1 MTIWCICYRSSILY
15 DIPIFLL
22 SFDISVFF
30 CLYRT
35 FGCQNSHHRDIPV
48 HPHQHLH
55 HRPVYTNENT
65 LLVCKKS
72 NFKKCAQRA
81 LHFNANIFKRYISCW
96 VTFFLVFQMGSVK
109 NQIWPNF
116 TCHIFW
122 NFVKFAFWHGILIQM
137 DVMFFNHRNLNK
149 VLRDAGRPEI
159 LHTFDVWHMIKV
171 IPKLITFVPSP
182 VESQVFFNKDFE
194 FF

>member
-1 MTIWCICYRSSILY
+1 
-15 DIPIFLL
+15 
-22 SFDISVFF
+22 
-30 CLYRT
+30 
-35 FGCQNSHHRDIPV
+35 
-48 HPHQHLH
+48 
-55 HRPVYTNENT
+55 
-65 LLVCKKS
+65 
-72 NFKKCAQRA
+72 
-81 LHFNANIFKRYISCW
+81 
-96 VTFFLVFQMGSVK
+96 
-109 NQIWPNF
+109 
-116 TCHIFW
+116 
-122 NFVKFAFWHGILIQM
+122 M